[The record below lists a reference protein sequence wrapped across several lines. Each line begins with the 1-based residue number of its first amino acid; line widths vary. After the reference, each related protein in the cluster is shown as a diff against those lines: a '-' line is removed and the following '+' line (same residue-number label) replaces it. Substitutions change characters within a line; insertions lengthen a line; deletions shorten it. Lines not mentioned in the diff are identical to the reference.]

1 MSTSERLEKIAE
13 MVRAARVEM
22 RRLAVDLPDGAT
34 LEILDSVEA
43 RAGTIIALLN
53 DEARELRRWND

>member
-13 MVRAARVEM
+13 TVRAARVEM
-22 RRLAVDLPDGAT
+22 RRLSVDLPDGAT

-43 RAGTIIALLN
+43 RAGILIAMLN